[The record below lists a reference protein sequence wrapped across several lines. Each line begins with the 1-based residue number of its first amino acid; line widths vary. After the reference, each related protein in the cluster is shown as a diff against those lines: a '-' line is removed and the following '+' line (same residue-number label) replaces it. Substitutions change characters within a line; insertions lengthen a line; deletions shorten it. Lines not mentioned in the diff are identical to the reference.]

1 MKDSKW
7 RRRLKQKRI
16 SAHLERV
23 NLFAAGIDIGSQSHY
38 VAVPAELD
46 DEPVR
51 EFSCFTGD
59 LNRMADWLVG
69 IGIKTVA
76 MESTGVY
83 WIPAFEIL
91 EERGLEVLLVNAR
104 HVKNVPGRKSDVQ
117 DCQWLHSFIP
127 TGCWK
132 GHFVHR
138 KRRLLYAPTCV
149 SVKRWF
155 KARQIKSDICKRRYA
170 R

>member
-1 MKDSKW
+1 MKDGK
-7 RRRLKQKRI
+7 RRSRIRQKRV

-38 VAVPAELD
+38 VAIPEELD
-46 DEPVR
+46 NEPIR

-59 LNRMADWLVG
+59 LNRMADWLVET
-69 IGIKTVA
+69 GIKTVA

-104 HVKNVPGRKSDVQ
+104 HVKNVPGRKSDIQ
-117 DCQWLHSFIP
+117 DCQWL
-127 TGCWK
+127 
-132 GHFVHR
+132 
-138 KRRLLYAPTCV
+138 
-149 SVKRWF
+149 
-155 KARQIKSDICKRRYA
+155 
-170 R
+170 